1 MSIEIASAE
10 NTATPEVVTFASL
23 GLNPVILTAIT
34 EAGYTQPTPIQAE
47 AIPMVLAGHDLMASA
62 QTGTGKTAAFI
73 LPALHRIA
81 EPAAVRSK
89 GPRVLV
95 LTPTRELAQQIS
107 DAATK
112 YGKNMRVKVVSI
124 LGGMPYPLQN
134 KLLSS
139 PVDIL
144 VATPGRLIDHIERG
158 RIDFSRLE
166 MLVMDEADRM
176 LDMGFIDDVERI
188 AAATP
193 ATRQTLL
200 FSATLDGVIGKLA
213 TKLLKT
219 PKRISIAAAQARHEN
234 IDQRLMYV
242 DDMAHKNRLLDH
254 ILRDTDLNQAIVFT
268 NTKRDADTIA
278 DSLSAQGHAA
288 SALHG
293 DMNQRDRN
301 RTLVNMR
308 RGQVRVLVATDV
320 AARGI
325 DVAGISHVIN
335 FDLPKFAE
343 DYVHRIGRTG
353 RGGASGISVS
363 FASNRDAM
371 HLKKIEQ
378 YTGQRIDAH
387 TIAGMEPKFKPRP
400 ASPGGRSNG
409 APRHHA
415 PDSRHGFARDD
426 RGGQGQQRREGHSHN
441 RFATNTDTRFG
452 NSSGNRTSTGTG
464 APRGFGAGNET
475 RSFAPRDGAGTPR
488 TGAPRSGAPRS
499 GAPRSDAPRSSAPR
513 SGPGAG
519 AQRRPS
525 SGERR
530 VAATNEKAD
539 ALFTHGTPNVF
550 GANADLVVHP
560 PVGQGLRCSWEL

>member
-1 MSIEIASAE
+1 LSIEI
-10 NTATPEVVTFASL
+10 TAAPAPTTEVATFASL
-23 GLNPVILTAIT
+23 GLNPVILKAI
-34 EAGYTQPTPIQAE
+34 EDSGYTVPTPIQAE
-47 AIPMVLAGHDLMASA
+47 AIPAVLAGHDLMASA

-81 EPAAVRSK
+81 EPSAVRSK
-89 GPRVLV
+89 GPRILV

-166 MLVMDEADRM
+166 MLVLDEADRM

-219 PKRISIAAAQARHEN
+219 PKRISIAAAKARHEN

-254 ILRDTDLNQAIVFT
+254 ILRGTELNQAIVFT
-268 NTKRDADTIA
+268 NTKRDADSIA

-301 RTLVNMR
+301 RTLTNMR

-363 FASNRDAM
+363 FASNRDAI

-415 PDSRHGFARDD
+415 PDSRHGFPRDD
-426 RGGQGQQRREGHSHN
+426 RGGQGQQRREGHSHS
-441 RFATNTDTRFG
+441 RFGASTESRFG
-452 NSSGNRTSTGTG
+452 NANGNRAAAGAG
-464 APRGFGAGNET
+464 APRAYGSGNET
-475 RSFAPRDGAGTPR
+475 RSFPPRDGANRTSAPR
-488 TGAPRSGAPRS
+488 GFGGGNETRSFPPRDSAPRSNT
-499 GAPRSDAPRSSAPR
+499 PRSSAPR
-513 SGPGAG
+513 SGTLTTRSSGPGAG
-519 AQRRPS
+519 AQRRPA
-525 SGERR
+525 SGS
-530 VAATNEKAD
+530 
-539 ALFTHGTPNVF
+539 THGGRDGNSN
-550 GANADLVVHP
+550 GNK
-560 PVGQGLRCSWEL
+560 W